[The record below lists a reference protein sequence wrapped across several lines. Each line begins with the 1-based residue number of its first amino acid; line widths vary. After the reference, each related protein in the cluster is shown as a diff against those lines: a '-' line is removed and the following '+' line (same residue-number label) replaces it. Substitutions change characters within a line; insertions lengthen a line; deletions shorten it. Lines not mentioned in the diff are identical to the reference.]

1 MSSHP
6 IVHVE
11 IPASDP
17 LSAGTF
23 YADVFDWQVDT
34 SMPEYPMFKV
44 EGGPPGAF
52 VSLATQPPDLAI
64 KYEVGKP
71 LLFIATDDINAS
83 LASVEAHGGKVAQPL
98 TPIPS
103 VGAWAAFTDPTGNLI
118 GLFTRTEHEHS

>member
-17 LSAGTF
+17 VSAGTF
-23 YADVFDWQVDT
+23 YADVFGWQGDT
-34 SMPEYPMFKV
+34 SMPEYPMFQV

-52 VSLATQPPDLAI
+52 VGVATQGADSAV
-64 KYEVGKP
+64 KYEVGRP
-71 LLFIATDDINAS
+71 LVYIATDDINAS
-83 LASVEAHGGKVAQPL
+83 LASVEAHGGKTVQPL

-103 VGAWAAFTDPTGNLI
+103 IGAWAAFTDPTGNLL